1 MSNTSKTENVMQAN
15 FLILKFVGFKNV
27 FKVHVLKTP
36 ISFLLFYKFMF
47 LYFMKIFFFN

>member
-27 FKVHVLKTP
+27 FKVHVLKNTNIIP
-36 ISFLLFYKFMF
+36 FIL
-47 LYFMKIFFFN
+47 